1 MKETGISVISTN
13 IGKFLDIPE
22 ERLLIPRFQRPYSW
36 KNDNFEDLWNDIISL
51 EDEEVHFIGTIIRY
65 QGKNKKAYYIVDGQQ
80 RLTTISILL
89 AAIRDARA
97 SLDLSP
103 SVVENCIKPTDPY
116 SEDRFYK
123 IQHETGED
131 NFRKNYRSIIDAP
144 DSPSR
149 LDLPDLKDVKDNAST
164 RLIEAHRFFTLK
176 INEILNEA
184 KSDDDKKKSIVD
196 LYKKVRG
203 LNIVDI
209 QMNNIQAAYRVFM
222 TLNARGLDLSQ
233 ADLIKSHLLSMLD
246 TEDKD
251 NNDAYSDR
259 WNGILR
265 VLASGNTT
273 PNIQIKED
281 DYFYNYLISKGIS
294 CGAKNIF
301 EVYEKEVQDKKQA
314 EDILKSLS
322 EDVSTFRIVY
332 EPTYNYE
339 SGVRE
344 QKQKRTHRND
354 AWIPPLAALRVFGVT
369 QPRPLLFA
377 TLRRLFD
384 VNDKPVK
391 QNQVQKLFSMIEDFH
406 FIFSKIES
414 GRGSRISKL
423 YIQQA
428 GNVYK
433 GSYLNKKNEGLQN
446 VQNLLMARFNS
457 ILSDVTNRE
466 SFVKKFSEVLNY
478 DKDRELVR
486 YVLEK
491 YQPEIKG
498 NSGDHIEIEHIMPK
512 STERELLRQIEDDDS
527 MTKEQKEEE
536 AARISSILNSVG
548 NLILVRSKTN
558 KILRDSDFKT
568 KQDILR
574 KTPYAHAIPGEI
586 LEAESWTLEDI
597 VHRTK
602 KMAERGYDEIWSF
615 NKYK

>member
-1 MKETGISVISTN
+1 MKEAGISVISAN
-13 IGKFLDIPE
+13 IGKFLDDPE

-36 KNDNFEDLWNDIISL
+36 ENDNFEDLWNDVINL
-51 EDEEVHFIGTIIRY
+51 ESEEVHFIGTIIRY
-65 QGKNKKAYYIVDGQQ
+65 QGKKEKAYYIVDGQQ

-97 SLDLSP
+97 RLNLSL

-116 SEDRFYK
+116 TEDRFYK

-131 NFRKNYRSIIDAP
+131 KFRKNYRSIIDAP

-149 LDLPDLKDVKDNAST
+149 LNLPDLKDVKDNASK
-164 RLIEAHRFFTLK
+164 RLIEAHRFFTAK

-184 KSDDDKKKSIVD
+184 QLDDDKKKIIVD
-196 LYKKVRG
+196 LYKKVRN
-203 LNIVDI
+203 LEIVDI
-209 QMNNIQAAYRVFM
+209 QMDNIQAAYRVFM

-233 ADLIKSHLLSMLD
+233 TDLIKSHLLSMLD
-246 TEDKD
+246 ADDKE
-251 NNDAYSDR
+251 NNDAYSDS
-259 WNGILR
+259 WNGILS

-281 DYFYNYLISKGIS
+281 DYFYNYLISRGIP

-301 EVYEKEVQDKKQA
+301 EVYEKEVQNQKQA

-339 SGVRE
+339 SGIRE

-536 AARISSILNSVG
+536 MARISSILNSVG

-558 KILRDSDFKT
+558 KLLRDSDFKT

-574 KTPYAHAIPGEI
+574 KTPYSHAIPGEI

-615 NKYK
+615 DKYK

>member
-1 MKETGISVISTN
+1 MK
-13 IGKFLDIPE
+13 F
-22 ERLLIPRFQRPYSW
+22 
-36 KNDNFEDLWNDIISL
+36 
-51 EDEEVHFIGTIIRY
+51 
-65 QGKNKKAYYIVDGQQ
+65 
-80 RLTTISILL
+80 
-89 AAIRDARA
+89 
-97 SLDLSP
+97 
-103 SVVENCIKPTDPY
+103 
-116 SEDRFYK
+116 
-123 IQHETGED
+123 
-131 NFRKNYRSIIDAP
+131 
-144 DSPSR
+144 
-149 LDLPDLKDVKDNAST
+149 
-164 RLIEAHRFFTLK
+164 
-176 INEILNEA
+176 LNEA
-184 KSDDDKKKSIVD
+184 QLDDDKKKIIVD
-196 LYKKVRG
+196 LYKKVRD
-203 LNIVDI
+203 LEIVDI
-209 QMNNIQAAYRVFM
+209 QMADIRAAYRVFM

-233 ADLIKSHLLSMLD
+233 TDLIKSHLLSMLD
-246 TEDKD
+246 ADDKE
-251 NNDAYSDR
+251 NNDTHSDS
-259 WNGILR
+259 WNGILS

-281 DYFYNYLISKGIS
+281 DYFYNYLISRGIP

-301 EVYEKEVQDKKQA
+301 EVYEKEVQNQKQA

-339 SGVRE
+339 SGIRE

-498 NSGDHIEIEHIMPK
+498 NSGDHIEIEHIMPR

-536 AARISSILNSVG
+536 TARISSILNSVG

-558 KILRDSDFKT
+558 KLLRDSDFKT

-574 KTPYAHAIPGEI
+574 KTPYAHAIPDEI

-615 NKYK
+615 DKYK